1 VSGADLSRRSALC
14 GAGVVAAAGAV
25 GYVLAA
31 NSDAADAA
39 AATTAANG
47 YGPKAAAAPAALA
60 QVADI
65 PDGGGI
71 VLDDADVVLVREPGG
86 TVRGFSATCTH
97 QGCQVSSVADGVISC
112 PCHGSRFSAVDGSVE
127 SGPATRPLAKV
138 AVTVR
143 SGAVFQE

>member
-1 VSGADLSRRSALC
+1 VSGADLSRRSALR

-31 NSDAADAA
+31 NSDAAHAA

-60 QVADI
+60 KVADI

-112 PCHGSRFSAVDGSVE
+112 PCHGSRFSAVDGSVV

-143 SGAVFQE
+143 SGAVFEE